1 MEEFKIYAAGDF
13 IETEEQLPV
22 INPFNGKSFAYTYLA
37 NYDII
42 NFCINKAEESFL
54 KLKSLSTYE
63 RFEILKFISDEIL
76 KNKSSLTRIICEE
89 AAKPLKYAS
98 LEVERAAQTFLIAAE
113 ECKRISAEVIRLDW
127 TPSSKNKEGIVNYF
141 PIGIVSAISP
151 FNFPLNLAVHKIAP
165 AIAVGCPIILKPSSK
180 TPLSALFLAQ
190 IINKSLL
197 PKGAFSVL
205 PCSRTSGNLF
215 VEDNRFK
222 LLTFTGSP
230 EVGWE
235 MKKKAGKKKVVLE
248 LGGNAGVIIS
258 PSANINKAIKKTI
271 SGAFAYSGQ
280 VCIHTQRILVHE
292 SIFESFIKLFCEAT
306 TKLKTGDPLN
316 DQTDISCM
324 IDEENTK
331 RVLSWLNEA
340 VTHGAKI
347 LVGGKMEKNIL
358 LPTVITNTKE
368 DQKINCE
375 EVFGPVVTIEKY
387 SQLKEAIKIL
397 NNSRFGLQAGLFSDS
412 QKEINYAFQKLEVGG
427 VIINDV
433 PTYRAD
439 HMPYGGIKDSG
450 LGREGVKYAMIDML
464 ETKILVKDIE

>member
-1 MEEFKIYAAGDF
+1 
-13 IETEEQLPV
+13 
-22 INPFNGKSFAYTYLA
+22 
-37 NYDII
+37 
-42 NFCINKAEESFL
+42 
-54 KLKSLSTYE
+54 
-63 RFEILKFISDEIL
+63 
-76 KNKSSLTRIICEE
+76 
-89 AAKPLKYAS
+89 
-98 LEVERAAQTFLIAAE
+98 
-113 ECKRISAEVIRLDW
+113 
-127 TPSSKNKEGIVNYF
+127 
-141 PIGIVSAISP
+141 
-151 FNFPLNLAVHKIAP
+151 
-165 AIAVGCPIILKPSSK
+165 
-180 TPLSALFLAQ
+180 
-190 IINKSLL
+190 
-197 PKGAFSVL
+197 
-205 PCSRTSGNLF
+205 
-215 VEDNRFK
+215 
-222 LLTFTGSP
+222 
-230 EVGWE
+230 
-235 MKKKAGKKKVVLE
+235 
-248 LGGNAGVIIS
+248 
-258 PSANINKAIKKTI
+258 
-271 SGAFAYSGQ
+271 
-280 VCIHTQRILVHE
+280 
-292 SIFESFIKLFCEAT
+292 
-306 TKLKTGDPLN
+306 
-316 DQTDISCM
+316 M

-347 LVGGKMEKNIL
+347 LVGGKMERNIL